1 VSKIG
6 FVSLG
11 CPKNL
16 VDSEV
21 MMGMLEDAQHQL
33 TSEKET
39 ADIIVVNTCGFIDA
53 AKQESINTIL
63 EMAQYKQSGNCQK
76 LIVTG
81 CLVERY
87 RQELQEEIPEIDALL
102 GTNEVEHILSACE
115 SNSKKTSRRSLPIIT
130 PTNEAKTNI
139 SNNALSDADNFIN
152 IIGQVPDREEDLPAA
167 AYLYN
172 DTTPRKRTTPK
183 FYSYVKI
190 SEGCEHPCTFCI
202 IPKLRG
208 DFRSRRLGSIL
219 SEAEKL
225 ASQGVKELVLIAQDS
240 TWYGQDLGIKDG
252 LATLLKSL
260 TKVEGIEWIRFLY
273 SYPSRLSNAVL
284 DVMASEPKICKYVDI
299 PLQHASTRMLK
310 AMKRPGNREFV
321 EKLVQRMRDRVPGIS
336 LRTTFI
342 VGFPGETE
350 EDFQELMD
358 FCKQME
364 FDHLGVFTYSDE
376 QGTPAYEMENKVPA
390 RTAQARQRKLMKQ
403 QAQISRRLNKKMIGK
418 KVRVLFEGP
427 SQESDLLWQG
437 RLEGQAPD
445 IDGCILINDAPENFS
460 LKPGSFVSVEITEA
474 HEHDLVGRII
484 E

>member
-1 VSKIG
+1 MSKIG

-21 MMGMLEDAQHQL
+21 MMGILENNSHQL
-33 TSEKET
+33 TTEKNS

-63 EMAQYKQSGNCQK
+63 EMAQYKQTGQCQK

-102 GTNEVEHILSACE
+102 GTNEVEEILGVC
-115 SNSKKTSRRSLPIIT
+115 NSTDKVASLRRSLPIIT
-130 PTNEAKTNI
+130 PSLLRET
-139 SNNALSDADNFIN
+139 DNFVDIV
-152 IIGQVPDREEDLPAA
+152 GQVPKREKDLALA

-172 DTTPRKRTTPK
+172 DSTPRKRTTPK
-183 FYSYVKI
+183 FYSYIKV

-219 SEAEKL
+219 KEAEML
-225 ASQGVKELVLIAQDS
+225 ASQGVKELILIAQDS

-260 TKVEGIEWIRFLY
+260 ARVDGIEWIRFLY

-284 DVMASEPKICKYVDI
+284 DVMAEEPKLCNYVDI

-321 EKLVQRMRDRVPGIS
+321 EKLVNRMRERVPGIVI
-336 LRTTFI
+336 RTTFI

-364 FDHLGVFTYSDE
+364 FDNLGVFTYSDE
-376 QGTPAYEMENKVPA
+376 EGTPAYEMSDKVPL
-390 RTAQARQRKLMKQ
+390 RIAQSRQRKLMKQ
-403 QAQISRRLNKKMIGK
+403 QAQISRRHNKKMIGK
-418 KVRVLFEGP
+418 EVKVLFEGE
-427 SQESDLLWQG
+427 SKESDLLWQG
-437 RLEGQAPD
+437 RMQSQAPE
-445 IDGCILINDAPENFS
+445 IDGCILINDAPDKFS
-460 LKPGSFVSVEITEA
+460 VEPGSFVTVKITEA
-474 HEHDLVGRII
+474 HDYDLIGCII
-484 E
+484 